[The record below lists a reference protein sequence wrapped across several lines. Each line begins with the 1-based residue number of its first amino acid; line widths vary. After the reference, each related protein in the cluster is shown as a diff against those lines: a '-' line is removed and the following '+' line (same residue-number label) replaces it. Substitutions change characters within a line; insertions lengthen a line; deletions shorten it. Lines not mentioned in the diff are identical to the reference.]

1 MEKNNC
7 MSLFIYDSLDELV
20 EKMAEH
26 FSKKVNAI
34 IKESRECNL
43 VLSGGN
49 SPKRLYELLASYPYK
64 TEIDWDNIY
73 FFFADERC
81 VPFHDP
87 ANNGL
92 MVKKALFEP
101 LKIAD
106 SRIFYI
112 STLQS
117 PEEAAK
123 KYSKR
128 IMAHFKEKPIRF
140 DLVLLGLGDNA
151 HTASLFPHTPVL
163 REQKALV
170 SAVYP
175 GNNGTARITLTAPL
189 INESMAI
196 SFFVYGE
203 SKAEAVKHVL
213 EGEKNYEEYPAQLI
227 HPEDGTVDWFLDKAA
242 SRLLN
247 RV

>member
-1 MEKNNC
+1 
-7 MSLFIYDSLDELV
+7 
-20 EKMAEH
+20 
-26 FSKKVNAI
+26 
-34 IKESRECNL
+34 
-43 VLSGGN
+43 
-49 SPKRLYELLASYPYK
+49 
-64 TEIDWDNIY
+64 
-73 FFFADERC
+73 
-81 VPFHDP
+81 
-87 ANNGL
+87 

-112 STLQS
+112 SALPN

-128 IMAHFKEKPIRF
+128 IMAHFKDKPIRF

-163 REQKALV
+163 HEQKALV

-175 GNNGTARITLTAPL
+175 EKEAVARITLTAPL
-189 INESMAI
+189 INEAQAI

-203 SKAEAVKHVL
+203 SKAEAVKQVL
-213 EGEKNYEEYPAQLI
+213 EGEKNYDEYPAQLI
-227 HPEDGTVDWFLDKAA
+227 HPEDGTVDWFLDEAA
-242 SRLLN
+242 GKLLAK
-247 RV
+247 V

>member
-1 MEKNNC
+1 MG
-7 MSLFIYDSLDELV
+7 LFIYESVDELI
-20 EKMAEH
+20 EKMADDVIT
-26 FSKKVNAI
+26 KMKVSI
-34 IKESRECNL
+34 DESGECNL

-64 TEIDWDNIY
+64 ADIDWDKVY

-81 VPFHDP
+81 VPFNDP

-106 SRIFYI
+106 SRVFYI

-123 KYSKR
+123 KYARR
-128 IMAHFKEKPIRF
+128 IVAHFKDKPIRF

-163 REQKALV
+163 HEQKALV

-175 GNNGTARITLTAPL
+175 ENEPTPRITLTAPL
-189 INESMAI
+189 INEARAI

-203 SKAEAVKHVL
+203 SKADAVKQVL
-213 EGEKNYEEYPAQLI
+213 EGEGNFEQYPAQLI
-227 HPEDGTVDWFLDKAA
+227 QPEEGSVDWFLDEAA
-242 SRLLN
+242 ARLLAK
-247 RV
+247 V